1 VLITYLGKPRHIKN
15 NKMYKATPITK
26 RAGSPLHNDLVDN
39 DARNREKGKDTQAYK
54 KISESLSPGTPGEKG
69 KEITKKV
76 NTDNYD
82 GSGGYASDEEWNKFL
97 ATDAGKKYT
106 EKNTKEVGTGK
117 FEKDKP
123 GTPDKKNYQATEIM
137 EATTQTVLGDVET
150 RELGRTVKKTGKDAR
165 RAGIKEARIKNKQAK
180 FNKRNDGKEIEAG
193 QKGYRKQER
202 LKAKATE
209 TEGEKEAFDAAFE
222 NAKANRKSGKGI
234 GERIAGE
241 DRSKTQ
247 GQSTPDEQIAN
258 ERLQQDMDASNAKE
272 VARNSASV
280 NFNTD
285 VEQYKPAGMQNVKL
299 KDYSKSFGAKNPVAM
314 MKSPMKKN
322 YFKK

>member
-1 VLITYLGKPRHIKN
+1 
-15 NKMYKATPITK
+15 MYKATPITK

-69 KEITKKV
+69 KEITKTEIKPP
-76 NTDNYD
+76 TRTEEGDKA
-82 GSGGYASDEEWNKFL
+82 YAALDQ
-97 ATDAGKKYT
+97 AGKDAQDAKYRARK
-106 EKNTKEVGTGK
+106 ENQIEVGTGE
-117 FEKDKP
+117 FEPDKP
-123 GTPDKKNYQATEIM
+123 GTPDKKNYQATEIK

>member
-1 VLITYLGKPRHIKN
+1 
-15 NKMYKATPITK
+15 MYKATPITK

-54 KISESLSPGTPGEKG
+54 KISESISPGTPGEKG

-76 NTDNYD
+76 EGDKPTSIVKPGDPGYD
-82 GSGGYASDEEWNKFL
+82 KWL
-97 ATDAGKKYT
+97 AAV
-106 EKNTKEVGTGK
+106 TKDPSIEDRFKDREVGTGE

-123 GTPDKKNYQATEIM
+123 GTPDKKNYQATEIK
-137 EATTQTVLGDVET
+137 EATTQTVLGDAET
-150 RELGRTVKKTGKDAR
+150 RELNRTVKKTGKDAR

-209 TEGEKEAFDAAFE
+209 TEGEKEAFDDAFK

-234 GERIAGE
+234 GEQIAGE

-247 GQSTPDEQIAN
+247 GQYTPKEQIAN
-258 ERLQQDMDASNAKE
+258 ERLQQDMKASNAKE
-272 VARNSASV
+272 AEETKKAGGVV
-280 NFNTD
+280 D
-285 VEQYKPAGMQNVKL
+285 YGKEIEKYQVPGMQNVTM
-299 KDYSKSFGAKNPVAM
+299 KDYAKGFGANNRVPTSSFIQMRA
-314 MKSPMKKN
+314 PLKKN

>member
-1 VLITYLGKPRHIKN
+1 
-15 NKMYKATPITK
+15 MYKATPITK
-26 RAGSPLHNDLVDN
+26 KAGSPLHNDLVDN
-39 DARNREKGKDTQAYK
+39 DARNLEKGKDTQAYK
-54 KISESLSPGTPGEKG
+54 KISESLSPGAPGEKG

-82 GSGGYASDEEWNKFL
+82 GSGGYASDEEWKKFL

-106 EKNTKEVGTGK
+106 EKNTKEVGTGE
-117 FEKDKP
+117 FEPDKP
-123 GTPDKKNYQATEIM
+123 AKPDETNYQATEIM
-137 EATTQTVLGDVET
+137 EDTTQTVLGDLET

-209 TEGEKEAFDAAFE
+209 TLGEKEAFDEAFK
-222 NAKANRKSGKGI
+222 NAKANRKSGKSI
-234 GERIAGE
+234 GSSLAGE

-247 GQSTPDEQIAN
+247 GQSSQDEQIAN
-258 ERLQQDMDASNAKE
+258 KRLQQDMAASNAKE
-272 VARNSASV
+272 AKEATAKEAGGVVDYSKDIEKYQV
-280 NFNTD
+280 
-285 VEQYKPAGMQNVKL
+285 PGMQNVKI
-299 KDYSKSFGAKNPVAM
+299 KDYAKGFGANNRVPTSSFIQMRA
-314 MKSPMKKN
+314 PMKKN

>member
-1 VLITYLGKPRHIKN
+1 
-15 NKMYKATPITK
+15 MYKATPITK

-39 DARNREKGKDTQAYK
+39 HARNLEKGKDTQAYK
-54 KISESLSPGTPGEKG
+54 KISESLSPGTE
-69 KEITKKV
+69 
-76 NTDNYD
+76 
-82 GSGGYASDEEWNKFL
+82 
-97 ATDAGKKYT
+97 
-106 EKNTKEVGTGK
+106 
-117 FEKDKP
+117 
-123 GTPDKKNYQATEIM
+123 GTPDKTVKTKKAYVGAENDACSAEYIAKNGNSACEKYKALSDEKKDAANYDTTVVKGTAAKPDEKNYQATEIM
-137 EATTQTVLGDVET
+137 EATTKNVLGDLET

-180 FNKRNDGKEIEAG
+180 FNKRNGGKEIEAG

-209 TEGEKEAFDAAFE
+209 TAGEKEAFDEAFK
-222 NAKANRKSGKGI
+222 NAKANRKSGKSI
-234 GERIAGE
+234 GSSIAGE

-247 GQSTPDEQIAN
+247 GQYTPDEQIAN
-258 ERLQQDMDASNAKE
+258 KRLQQDMEASNAKE
-272 VARNSASV
+272 VTRNSASI

-285 VEQYKPAGMQNVKL
+285 VDQYKPAGMQKVTM
-299 KDYSKSFGAKNPVAM
+299 KDYAKDFASRNPVAY

>member
-1 VLITYLGKPRHIKN
+1 
-15 NKMYKATPITK
+15 MYKATPITK
-26 RAGSPLHNDLVDN
+26 RAGSPLQNDLVDN

-54 KISESLSPGTPGEKG
+54 KISESLSPGTE
-69 KEITKKV
+69 
-76 NTDNYD
+76 
-82 GSGGYASDEEWNKFL
+82 
-97 ATDAGKKYT
+97 
-106 EKNTKEVGTGK
+106 
-117 FEKDKP
+117 
-123 GTPDKKNYQATEIM
+123 GTPDEVTKTKKDYVGAENDACSAQYIAKNGNSACEKYKALSDEKKDAANYDTTVVKGTAAKPDETNYQATEIM
-137 EATTQTVLGDVET
+137 EDTTQTVLGDLET

-180 FNKRNDGKEIEAG
+180 FNKKNDGKEIEAG

-209 TEGEKEAFDAAFE
+209 TKGEKETFDEAFK
-222 NAKANRKSGKGI
+222 NAKANRKSGKSI
-234 GERIAGE
+234 GSSIAGE

-247 GQSTPDEQIAN
+247 GQYTPDEQIAN
-258 ERLQQDMDASNAKE
+258 KRLQQDMEASNAKE
-272 VARNSASV
+272 VARNSASI

-285 VEQYKPAGMQNVKL
+285 VDQYKPAGMQKVTM
-299 KDYSKSFGAKNPVAM
+299 KDYAKDFASKNPVAY